1 MKLIK
6 LFQNYKIIKIKMRLL
21 MNKIIKIKLKMVLI
35 IKIFKLMIN
44 KIIIKMIIKAME
56 VQSKKYKK
64 K

>member
-6 LFQNYKIIKIKMRLL
+6 LFQNYKIIKIKIRLL
-21 MNKIIKIKLKMVLI
+21 MNKIIKIKLKMILI

>member
-1 MKLIK
+1 
-6 LFQNYKIIKIKMRLL
+6 

>member
-6 LFQNYKIIKIKMRLL
+6 LFQNYKIIKIKIRLL
-21 MNKIIKIKLKMVLI
+21 MNKIIKIKLKMAVI

-44 KIIIKMIIKAME
+44 KIIIKMIIKAMQ

>member
-6 LFQNYKIIKIKMRLL
+6 LFQNYKIIKIKIRLL
-21 MNKIIKIKLKMVLI
+21 MNKIIKIKLKMALI

>member
-44 KIIIKMIIKAME
+44 KIIIKMIIKAMD